1 MAPKFSRAIVTGF
14 RFNTGTFCGWK
25 FSRYRSCKSL
35 QAVNVSYFTGLKWT
49 WLCVRCLETG
59 WGRDGVWWPI
69 WVRKAIVQLVI
80 MIIIIFWRK
89 IFLNIETLK
98 REGIQDIYVLCTEQE
113 LQWWDAKV
121 CNYFWHVIL
130 SQWFVCLGLRWIRCS
145 WIMQWMVS
153 PPTTV
158 QSVKSKCPVY

>member
-1 MAPKFSRAIVTGF
+1 MAPKFSRAIMTGF
-14 RFNTGTFCGWK
+14 RLPVPSVVENFHSAVLANYYELWCVFC
-25 FSRYRSCKSL
+25 
-35 QAVNVSYFTGLKWT
+35 FTGLKWT

-130 SQWFVCLGLRWIRCS
+130 SQWFVLLGLRWIRCS
-145 WIMQWMVS
+145 WIMQWTVS